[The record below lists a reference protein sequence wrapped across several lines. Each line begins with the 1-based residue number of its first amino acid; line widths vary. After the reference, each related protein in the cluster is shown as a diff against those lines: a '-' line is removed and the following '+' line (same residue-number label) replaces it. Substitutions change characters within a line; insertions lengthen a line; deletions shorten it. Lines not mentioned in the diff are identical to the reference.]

1 MDTWGYTLLSASYP
15 LQQFLMRRL
24 TPQGAVAL
32 AALLIAAAA
41 GVDTRQTLSYQI
53 FALLLGLFAVG
64 LLFVWRFS
72 CPLKVERLLPRFGT
86 VGQTTQYRILVDNQ
100 SLRPLAGLQLFEVFA
115 DPRPSFQEL
124 QIAIEEADPTRK
136 LPFLRRLVTSTI
148 GQVGP
153 EQWQKLIARKQAVK
167 VRVLRFPPIPPKGRA
182 EVVVELTP
190 LYRGRVQFK
199 GVMIGRPDPFGL
211 LNACRFL
218 PLPQTLWLLPE
229 RYPLPPLALEG
240 FRRYQSGGVSLA
252 STVGDTEEFR
262 SLRDYRPGDPL
273 RKIHWKSWAKVD
285 KPIVKEEQDEF
296 FVRHTLIL
304 DTFQPQTYSNKL
316 EAAISIAASLVCNFH
331 TEDALLDLMFV
342 GTEAYCF
349 TSGRSLGHIEQM
361 LQILAS
367 VTTCVNQS
375 FDYLT
380 PVVLSRS
387 HLLSG
392 CICVFLTWDS
402 ARSELVKYLQA
413 LQFPLR
419 VFILQ
424 DDRMP
429 VNVEDFPL
437 KTESSLIQLINL
449 DRLGES
455 LAGAFGG

>member
-1 MDTWGYTLLSASYP
+1 MQSWGYTLLSTSYS

-24 TPQGAVAL
+24 TPQGAVAMATL
-32 AALLIAAAA
+32 FITAAA
-41 GVDTRQTLSYQI
+41 GSDTRQTLSYQI

-64 LLFVWRFS
+64 LLFVWRFQ

-86 VGQTTQYRILVDNQ
+86 VGQRSQYRILIYNQ
-100 SLRPLAGLQLFEVFA
+100 SLRPFAGLQLFEVFA
-115 DPRPSFQEL
+115 DPRPSVQEL
-124 QIAIEEADPTRK
+124 ETAIQETHPTRK
-136 LPFLRRLVTSTI
+136 LPFLRRLLTSSI

-153 EQWQKLIARKQAVK
+153 EQWQKLIIRKQAAK
-167 VRVLRFPPIPPKGRA
+167 VRVLHFPPLPPKGRA
-182 EVVVELTP
+182 EVIVELTP
-190 LYRGRVQFK
+190 LHRGRVQFQ
-199 GVMIGRPDPFGL
+199 GVIIGRPDPFGL
-211 LNACRFL
+211 INACRFL

-229 RYPLPPLALEG
+229 RYPLPPIALEG
-240 FRRYQSGGVSLA
+240 SRRYQSGGVSLA

-296 FVRHTLIL
+296 FVRHALIL
-304 DTFQPQTYSNKL
+304 DTFQPQTYSEKL
-316 EAAISIAASLVCNFH
+316 EATISIAASLVCNFH

-349 TSGRSLGHIEQM
+349 TSGRSVGHIEQM

-367 VTTCVNQS
+367 VTPCIDKP
-375 FDYLT
+375 FEYLT

-392 CICVFLTWDS
+392 CICVFLTWDKS
-402 ARSELVKYLQA
+402 RLELVQYLQA
-413 LQFPLR
+413 LQLPLK

-424 DDRMP
+424 DDRYP
-429 VNVEDFPL
+429 VNFEAFPL
-437 KTESSLIQLINL
+437 NLEPGVAELISLDHWGQS
-449 DRLGES
+449 R
-455 LAGAFGG
+455 